1 MFLSILR
8 LKKKIGASFFVC
20 LVFKNNSSSLHGYVM
35 FLLHTRVNETYACK
49 TWLIYM
55 HCPKTS
61 KTFIF
66 LTSGKLYIHL
76 SYTLGR
82 HIECN
87 YLNNGM
93 IVSIPPH
100 KLNVSHEIKYIR
112 TSLLHLLRQ
121 SVVKNQKNL
130 QDNFC
135 ISLAHR

>member
-1 MFLSILR
+1 MFLSIPR

-35 FLLHTRVNETYACK
+35 FLLHTRVNETHACK

-66 LTSGKLYIHL
+66 LNEWQAIYIHVHL

-100 KLNVSHEIKYIR
+100 KLNVEYIR
-112 TSLLHLLRQ
+112 TTLLHLLRQ

>member
-1 MFLSILR
+1 MQNVVDIHALSED
-8 LKKKIGASFFVC
+8 V
-20 LVFKNNSSSLHGYVM
+20 KNFH
-35 FLLHTRVNETYACK
+35 LLNEWQA
-49 TWLIYM
+49 IY
-55 HCPKTS
+55 
-61 KTFIF
+61 TFI
-66 LTSGKLYIHL
+66 LYVR
-76 SYTLGR
+76 ST
-82 HIECN
+82 

-100 KLNVSHEIKYIR
+100 KLNVSHEIQYIR